1 MIVRLEI
8 DDPRWVDFVSTSENA
23 TAFHHPAW
31 AMLLADFYGYSA
43 FALALDDGAGSIVA
57 GLPVIDVSNRL
68 RGKRWVSLP
77 YTDACQPLAAP
88 RGSVEELVA
97 ALDEE
102 RRRQAIPEFEC
113 RADLPG
119 VRARRRS
126 EAVLHVISLGADPER
141 IQHGFKPKV
150 RQNIAK
156 GQRAGV
162 TVRRAEDVGDVV
174 DTFYR
179 LHVRTRQRLG
189 VPVQP
194 RRYFLRLWHR
204 ILEPERG
211 LGFCLLA
218 FSDHRPLAGGV
229 FLAWKDTVVAKY
241 TASDYLHLNLRP
253 NHVLLWEAIR
263 WGGANGYSA
272 LDLGRSDLEDRGLR
286 HYKSSWGAREE
297 PLVYSTLGEPG
308 RPGRSARGAQL
319 LSPLIRHSPPGVCR
333 AIGEL
338 LYKYAA

>member
-1 MIVRLEI
+1 MMVRFGI
-8 DDPRWVDFVSTSENA
+8 NDPRWVEFVSASEGA

-31 AMLLADFYGYSA
+31 AALLGDCYGYPA
-43 FALALDDGAGSIVA
+43 FALTLEDDAGSIVA
-57 GLPVIDVSNRL
+57 GLPVVDVSNRL
-68 RGKRWVSLP
+68 TGKKWASLP
-77 YTDACQPLAAP
+77 YTDACQPLVAP
-88 RGSVEELVA
+88 GGSVEELVG

-119 VRARRRS
+119 LQARRRS
-126 EAVLHVISLGADPER
+126 EAVIHMISLGADPER
-141 IQHGFKPKV
+141 IQSGFKPTV
-150 RQNIAK
+150 RHDIAK
-156 GQRAGV
+156 GHRAGV
-162 TVRRAEDVGDVV
+162 TVRRAEAVGDLV

-194 RRYFLRLWHR
+194 RRYFLRLWQR
-204 ILEPERG
+204 ILEPG

-218 FSDHRPLAGGV
+218 FSDHRPVAGAV
-229 FLAWKDTVVAKY
+229 FLAWKDTVMYKY
-241 TASDYLHLNLRP
+241 SASDHHYLNLRP

-263 WGGANGYSA
+263 WSSANGYSA
-272 LDLGRSDLEDRGLR
+272 LDLGRTDLDNRGLR

-308 RPGRSARGAQL
+308 GSGLSTRGGQL
-319 LSPLIRHSPPGVCR
+319 LSPLIRHSPPSVCR